1 MEQSPNLLPLLSQL
15 TQQQFVFITQLL
27 QLLSRSQL
35 NTLHILYLI
44 MKLIQTPLPKNLYLE
59 LNNLVAYLHSSNQ
72 QIQLPLINL
81 LKSLTEYQLSQ
92 LFEISQSLKL
102 QQPPLNLL
110 RVLHI
115 SSQLQQNLPQQ
126 LQEEL
131 EELLKHLQI
140 SQLQT
145 LLNLHNK
152 LQIQNGYVPFENN
165 TDKLFDFD
173 INCVSYDDD
182 NIRPRKKLK
191 SL

>member
-1 MEQSPNLLPLLSQL
+1 MEQSQKLLPLLSQL

-44 MKLIQTPLPKNLYLE
+44 MKLIQTPLPENLYLE
-59 LNNLVAYLHSSNQ
+59 LNNLVAYLHTSTQ

-81 LKSLTEYQLSQ
+81 LKSLTEQQLSQ

-102 QQPPLNLL
+102 EQPQLNLL
-110 RVLHI
+110 RILHI

-145 LLNLHNK
+145 LLNLHNQ
-152 LQIQNGYVPFENN
+152 LQIQNGYIPF
-165 TDKLFDFD
+165 DKNF
-173 INCVSYDDD
+173 
-182 NIRPRKKLK
+182 NI
-191 SL
+191 